1 MQIRG
6 AEACVGMLD
15 TNMTTTVTSEGY
27 RHMLASQLMLVISG
41 SDDHP
46 KSFEVQKSKCGLI
59 FGLLVADEA
68 TCFKCRSA
76 LD

>member
-1 MQIRG
+1 MQIWG

-15 TNMTTTVTSEGY
+15 TNMTTVTSEGY

-46 KSFEVQKSKCGLI
+46 KSLEVQKSKFRINFWFISC
-59 FGLLVADEA
+59 
-68 TCFKCRSA
+68 
-76 LD
+76 